1 MDGAASLRRLWRRR
15 TRRSLPDEEEEP
27 VESVLSEEEEELAD
41 GAMARCRGGGDGG
54 GGEGR
59 GCLTKNLTH
68 VFLFSL
74 AEEERVKEMRG
85 AARLSGSSRSD
96 SSPEPGPRESDRVG
110 RRETRVH
117 ANVGLKQGLFF

>member
-59 GCLTKNLTH
+59 GCLTKNLA
-68 VFLFSL
+68 VLR
-74 AEEERVKEMRG
+74 AV
-85 AARLSGSSRSD
+85 AARRPHRLPRLSRRGSQGQRGD
-96 SSPEPGPRESDRVG
+96 LLPEGQVLERGRGRGGASSVQYRWG
-110 RRETRVH
+110 
-117 ANVGLKQGLFF
+117 